1 MFISKIM
8 LSIIHKWAMFQFPM
22 LNNQRVT
29 AWELGGLF
37 ATKGRREAADAPV
50 LPPGEALMAGGDLRT
65 LHISRVYVL
74 VDCIIYIYVY
84 LYYPYDI
91 YIIYNIYIDTCCVLI
106 DLSMTILSK
115 LGSTERD
122 HLGINQLS

>member
-8 LSIIHKWAMFQFPM
+8 VSIIHKWAMFQFRM

-74 VDCIIYIYVY
+74 VDCIIYIYMY
-84 LYYPYDI
+84 I
-91 YIIYNIYIDTCCVLI
+91 YIIHMIYNIYI
-106 DLSMTILSK
+106 
-115 LGSTERD
+115 
-122 HLGINQLS
+122 

>member
-74 VDCIIYIYVY
+74 VDCIIHMIY
-84 LYYPYDI
+84 
-91 YIIYNIYIDTCCVLI
+91 IYNIIYI
-106 DLSMTILSK
+106 
-115 LGSTERD
+115 
-122 HLGINQLS
+122 

>member
-1 MFISKIM
+1 MV
-8 LSIIHKWAMFQFPM
+8 SIIHKWAMFQFPM
-22 LNNQRVT
+22 LNNQRAT

-74 VDCIIYIYVY
+74 VGCNCIIYLYVY
-84 LYYPYDI
+84 CPYEI
-91 YIIYNIYIDTCCVLI
+91 YI
-106 DLSMTILSK
+106 
-115 LGSTERD
+115 
-122 HLGINQLS
+122 